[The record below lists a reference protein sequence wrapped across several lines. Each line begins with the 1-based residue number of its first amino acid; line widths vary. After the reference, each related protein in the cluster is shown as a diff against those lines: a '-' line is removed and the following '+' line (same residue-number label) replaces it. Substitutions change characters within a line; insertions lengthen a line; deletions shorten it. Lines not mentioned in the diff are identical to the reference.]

1 MKDLSSY
8 RSQLHRLRK
17 NMIRSRL
24 KSKNIEQS
32 TVCLRM
38 VLRYKK
44 LVLLKISQQI
54 SQQMLQKNLY
64 QVVKRRERTKRI
76 RIRTKILALQPQLKM
91 MLRTMMTTKKKKLK
105 KQSLVLVE

>member
-1 MKDLSSY
+1 
-8 RSQLHRLRK
+8 
-17 NMIRSRL
+17 
-24 KSKNIEQS
+24 
-32 TVCLRM
+32 M